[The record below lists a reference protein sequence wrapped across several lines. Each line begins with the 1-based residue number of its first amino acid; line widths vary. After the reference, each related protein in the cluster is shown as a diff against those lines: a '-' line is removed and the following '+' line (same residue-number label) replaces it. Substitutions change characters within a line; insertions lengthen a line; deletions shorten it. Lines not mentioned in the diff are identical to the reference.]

1 MAVQRHPPVSAKQR
15 TIAVLIA
22 KKNIAE
28 AVSDAAA
35 AAEYQAEIERVG
47 AEA

>member
-1 MAVQRHPPVSAKQR
+1 MAVQRQPNAPAKQR

-28 AVSDAAA
+28 AVSDAAT
-35 AAEYQAEIERVG
+35 AAECQAEIERV
-47 AEA
+47 ASS

>member
-1 MAVQRHPPVSAKQR
+1 MAVQRQPTKAAKAR
-15 TIAVLIA
+15 TIAALIA

-28 AVSDAAA
+28 AVSDTATAS
-35 AAEYQAEIERVG
+35 ELQAEIERVG

>member
-1 MAVQRHPPVSAKQR
+1 MAVQRQPNAPAKQR

-35 AAEYQAEIERVG
+35 AAEYQAEIERVAG
-47 AEA
+47 S